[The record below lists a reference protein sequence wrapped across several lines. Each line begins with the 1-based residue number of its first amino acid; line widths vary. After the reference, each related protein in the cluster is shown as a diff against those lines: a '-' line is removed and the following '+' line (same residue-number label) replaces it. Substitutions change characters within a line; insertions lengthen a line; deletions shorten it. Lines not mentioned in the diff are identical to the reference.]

1 MLFAI
6 FFVLSA
12 IALAF
17 FLVPWFRAARAE
29 TALPRQGVNT
39 LLFRDRLQELDNER
53 ETGKI
58 DPEQFAQLKAEL
70 EVNFLADVRAEE
82 GEAVATSRA
91 PRWGAMLLVIALP
104 AISLSVYIIEGQLK
118 EVESWLQTK
127 QRWAPLIE
135 GSLQGKPVDPEQAKD
150 LTAGDYIRVLQ
161 SILQRSPEHVAG
173 WRDLGT
179 AYMQVGLYHFAESA
193 FQRASTLV
201 PDDPELMLMVVESKM
216 GQGKGALDESG
227 LSLLQR
233 VLQVDAGNPKARMM
247 MGMASYSRGDYDN
260 AISVWQTLLQDT
272 PPGSEGA
279 KILQSS
285 IERARTKRDATS
297 VASSTA
303 TSNTAAS
310 NTAAPAAS
318 AGEGVPQLK
327 VSVTVNP
334 QVQAEMDGS
343 WSLMVYAKAVGGM
356 PMPVAIEKI
365 PYVQAPVTVVL
376 DDQDAMAPMA
386 RLSTSKTVKVF
397 ARLSRSGQATPQA
410 GDYMVESGE
419 IGVQPG
425 QQAVGLEI
433 AQIVN

>member
-39 LLFRDRLQELDNER
+39 LLFRDRLQELETER

-91 PRWGAMLLVIALP
+91 PRWGAMLLVIVLP

-127 QRWAPLIE
+127 KRWAPLIE
-135 GSLQGKPVDPEQAKD
+135 GSLQGKPVDPEQAKE

-193 FQRASTLV
+193 FQRASALV

-216 GQGKGALDESG
+216 GQGKGALDETG
-227 LSLLQR
+227 LS
-233 VLQVDAGNPKARMM
+233 VLQQVLKLDAGNPKARMM

-285 IERARTKRDATS
+285 IERARTKRDAAP
-297 VASSTA
+297 V
-303 TSNTAAS
+303 AS
-310 NTAAPAAS
+310 NTATPAAS
-318 AGEGVPQLK
+318 AGADVPQLK
-327 VSVTVNP
+327 VSVTVSP

-356 PMPVAIEKI
+356 PMPVAIEKT

-410 GDYMVESGE
+410 GDYMVESAE

>member
-17 FLVPWFRAARAE
+17 FLVPWFRAAHAE

-39 LLFRDRLQELDNER
+39 LLFRDRLQELETER

-91 PRWGAMLLVIALP
+91 PRWGAMLLVIVLP

-135 GSLQGKPVDPEQAKD
+135 GSLQGKPVDPEQAKE

-193 FQRASTLV
+193 FQRASALV

-216 GQGKGALDESG
+216 GQGKGALDETG
-227 LSLLQR
+227 LSLLQQ
-233 VLQVDAGNPKARMM
+233 VLKVDAGNPKARMM

-285 IERARTKRDATS
+285 IERARTKRDAAP
-297 VASSTA
+297 VASNSA
-303 TSNTAAS
+303 T
-310 NTAAPAAS
+310 PAAS
-318 AGEGVPQLK
+318 AGADVPQLK
-327 VSVTVNP
+327 VSVTVSP

-410 GDYMVESGE
+410 GDYMVESAE

>member
-39 LLFRDRLQELDNER
+39 LLFRDRLQELETER

-91 PRWGAMLLVIALP
+91 PRWGAMLLVIVLP

-135 GSLQGKPVDPEQAKD
+135 GSLQGKPVDPEQAKE

-193 FQRASTLV
+193 FQRASALV

-216 GQGKGALDESG
+216 GQGKGALDETG
-227 LSLLQR
+227 LS
-233 VLQVDAGNPKARMM
+233 VLQQVLKLDAGNPKARMM

-285 IERARTKRDATS
+285 IERARTKRDAAP
-297 VASSTA
+297 VASNSA
-303 TSNTAAS
+303 T
-310 NTAAPAAS
+310 PAAS
-318 AGEGVPQLK
+318 AGADVPQLK
-327 VSVTVNP
+327 VSVTVSP

-410 GDYMVESGE
+410 GDYMVESAE

>member
-6 FFVLSA
+6 FFVLSV

-39 LLFRDRLQELDNER
+39 LLFRDRLQELDTER

-82 GEAVATSRA
+82 SEAVATSRA
-91 PRWGAMLLVIALP
+91 PRWGAMLLVIILP

-118 EVESWLQTK
+118 EVETWLQTQ
-127 QRWAPLIE
+127 QRWASLIE

-216 GQGKGALDESG
+216 GQGKGALDETG

-233 VLQVDAGNPKARMM
+233 VLTVDVGNPKARMM

-285 IERARTKRDATS
+285 IERARAKRDAS
-297 VASSTA
+297 PV
-303 TSNTAAS
+303 AS

-334 QVQAEMDGS
+334 QVQAQMDGS

-410 GDYMVESGE
+410 GDYMVESAE